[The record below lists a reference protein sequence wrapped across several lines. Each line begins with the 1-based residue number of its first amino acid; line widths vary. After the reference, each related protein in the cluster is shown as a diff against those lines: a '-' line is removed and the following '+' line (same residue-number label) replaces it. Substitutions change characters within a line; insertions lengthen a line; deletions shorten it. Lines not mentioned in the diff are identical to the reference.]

1 VHRLLIVLS
10 LAVVACKD
18 PSSGVSSSEQAYVE
32 KEVAKLEKAIA
43 ARSTTEMTIG
53 CTTTTT
59 SLKRLTGPLAQKIEK
74 LCYVDVPKIL
84 LELAIADVKKQ
95 LPSNPPELGDLACMQ
110 LFAPD
115 AVKTVDRHPTGDP
128 EITKL
133 VAEFTTLCPKQ
144 VAKVR
149 LQSKAP

>member
-1 VHRLLIVLS
+1 M
-10 LAVVACKD
+10 
-18 PSSGVSSSEQAYVE
+18 E
-32 KEVAKLEKAIA
+32 KEVAQLEQAIA
-43 ARSTTEMTIG
+43 ERSTTKMTIG
-53 CTTTTT
+53 CTTSTT

-95 LPSNPPELGDLACMQ
+95 LPDSPPELGDLACMQ

-115 AVKTVDRHPTGDP
+115 AVRTVDRHPTGDA
-128 EITKL
+128 ELAKL
-133 VAEFTTLCPKQ
+133 VAEFTALCPKQ